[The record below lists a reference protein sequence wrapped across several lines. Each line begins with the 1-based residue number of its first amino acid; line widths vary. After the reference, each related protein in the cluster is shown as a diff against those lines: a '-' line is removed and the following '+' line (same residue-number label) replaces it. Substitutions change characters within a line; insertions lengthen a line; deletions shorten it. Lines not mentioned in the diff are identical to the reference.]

1 MEPTRSRYI
10 VKIRVQELLTN
21 DHRLAEVLTAALLEA
36 GATRAELHHDG
47 VNRRKLRVHDLRATF
62 VTLSLANGKTET
74 WVADR
79 TGHRSS
85 QMINRYRRA
94 ARSAA
99 ELGLG
104 PLLPLD
110 VAIPE
115 LSGES
120 HGGHQVADGPAMTPK
135 FVSRDGIEPP
145 TRGFSIP
152 EPRGAVGGNLAAKRV
167 RAEAV

>member
-1 MEPTRSRYI
+1 MLR
-10 VKIRVQELLTN
+10 
-21 DHRLAEVLTAALLEA
+21 AGLLEA

-62 VTLSLANGKTET
+62 VTLSLANGRTET

-94 ARSAA
+94 ARSAS

-104 PLLPLD
+104 PLVPLD
-110 VAIPE
+110 AAIPE
-115 LSGES
+115 LGAGVI
-120 HGGHQVADGPAMTPK
+120 GGDQAADRPTITPRI
-135 FVSRDGIEPP
+135 VSRDGIEPP
-145 TRGFSIP
+145 TRGFSI
-152 EPRGAVGGNLAAKRV
+152 LCSTD
-167 RAEAV
+167 

>member
-1 MEPTRSRYI
+1 MFVDENGGP
-10 VKIRVQELLTN
+10 LTT
-21 DHRLAEVLTAALLEA
+21 DHRLAEVLRDALLDA
-36 GATRAELHHDG
+36 GATRPELHQDG

-94 ARSAA
+94 ARSAS

-104 PLLPLD
+104 PVLPLD

-115 LSGES
+115 LSGGGD
-120 HGGHQVADGPAMTPK
+120 GGHQLADGPTIAPRM
-135 FVSRDGIEPP
+135 VSRDGIEPP
-145 TRGFSIP
+145 TRGFSI
-152 EPRGAVGGNLAAKRV
+152 LCSTD
-167 RAEAV
+167 

>member
-1 MEPTRSRYI
+1 MPSLRQEPNSS
-10 VKIRVQELLTN
+10 
-21 DHRLAEVLTAALLEA
+21 
-36 GATRAELHHDG
+36 ATRAELHHDG

-62 VTLSLANGKTET
+62 VTLSLANGRTET

-104 PLLPLD
+104 GLVPLD

-115 LSGES
+115 LSGKS

-135 FVSRDGIEPP
+135 LVSRDGIEPP
-145 TRGFSIP
+145 TRGFSI
-152 EPRGAVGGNLAAKRV
+152 LCSTD
-167 RAEAV
+167 